1 MWKYS
6 NELPLC
12 NIGGAAGK
20 GQADTHNQPSALP
33 GHCDGYLPTLHE
45 ERVTRH
51 GKSYT
56 LYREPQYLH
65 TPQGH
70 MTMYYTFM
78 YSASKGPWSQM
89 D

>member
-20 GQADTHNQPSALP
+20 GQTDTHNQPSALP

-51 GKSYT
+51 SKSYI
-56 LYREPQYLH
+56 LAHSRC
-65 TPQGH
+65 
-70 MTMYYTFM
+70 
-78 YSASKGPWSQM
+78 SV
-89 D
+89 